1 MPHPSLTTRSGQWSG
16 HGRLDQQESCA
27 GRYPCAGRYQWLE
40 SLDLVETGVIDPA
53 ASCPRLIQLSD
64 TIAAADCFITRCGI
78 DASPSHLGAQY
89 DHMFSE
95 PGVLVGEEQ
104 RLAYRAEIL
113 IWIDGKI
120 APLQRPDLLARVVR
134 SSKMKA

>member
-1 MPHPSLTTRSGQWSG
+1 MPLLELALQNLRSESTTSYWCCLVILQ
-16 HGRLDQQESCA
+16 
-27 GRYPCAGRYQWLE
+27 E

-53 ASCPRLIQLSD
+53 ASFPRLIQLSD